1 MDNLLKR
8 LEAINWRNLITR
20 ALWTFAQA
28 FLAVILVSG
37 ETIIDLLFK
46 ADWVGLWTLMIATMV
61 AGVAAG
67 FSALKTLTLDL
78 FREFKIWWRE
88 RGGI

>member
-1 MDNLLKR
+1 MDNLFDH

-67 FSALKTLTLDL
+67 FSALKTLTVDL
-78 FREFKIWWRE
+78 FRQFKIWWRE